1 MPAFSRFLPFAIF
14 LACAGSGQAAKR
26 PLAAALTGAEK
37 SKIQFVGQ
45 HSFTEQELKTAIG
58 EQVRDINEK
67 GATPPRADD
76 AAFYIGSFYRKNGF
90 SQVETEYS
98 IRNGM
103 VVVKIKEGART
114 LIREVSFIGNTSIP
128 SDTLYD
134 YMLGVD
140 PAELAKHPE
149 DFPFS
154 EAIVAEG
161 ADRVRGLY
169 VSQGY
174 LDVIVDPSAVKF
186 TEGRTAAH
194 VTVRI
199 EEKTRYTFGA
209 ISFSG
214 ATIFARDQLI
224 TALGEATDGPY
235 SQTKI
240 TNMSRNLVSFYKS
253 RGYYSAEV
261 ATVADPLKA
270 IQGKVSATFTITP
283 GALYR
288 FDGVTV
294 KNTTKTRARLR
305 PSFLPKRFRHLTG
318 KVYDPEKL
326 DETYREMLR
335 TGLFSSIRYTA
346 VPLSDHTLR
355 LDFQIEEAKSKEVGF
370 VLGYSTY
377 DGGVG
382 GIRLA
387 DRDLFGRGRPL
398 SLALEY
404 SQRGPRGELL
414 YVDPWLFDTRFAMRA
429 RLYSESRREQ
439 GYSKDLLGGRVD
451 ITRKVLSHLEVGV
464 FGEQQI
470 GKITDSSINEEFLG
484 PTNYTLTS
492 FGSTQTIDYRNDEI
506 NPTRGWIL
514 STSIDYLTFDTGAS
528 FIRGF
533 GRLSIYQPIGKKL
546 LLALG
551 ARAGV
556 IQPAD
561 TAEIPIDIRFFNG
574 GATTVRSFAE
584 RELGPKD
591 SKGNP
596 LGGDFYSVLNAELI
610 FPLVGALQGA
620 AFVDAG
626 SVSAADFDVQGGMRY
641 AVGLGLR
648 YKLPIGPLRLDYG
661 LNPNPR
667 PDEDRG
673 AFHFSFGVAF

>member
-1 MPAFSRFLPFAIF
+1 M
-14 LACAGSGQAAKR
+14 
-26 PLAAALTGAEK
+26 LTGAEK
-37 SKIQFVGQ
+37 SKIHFVGQ
-45 HSFTEQELKTAIG
+45 HSYTESELGTAIG
-58 EQVRDINEK
+58 EQVREINEK
-67 GATPPRADD
+67 GATPARADD

-90 SQVETEYS
+90 SQVETDYS
-98 IRNGM
+98 IQNGI
-103 VVVKIKEGART
+103 VVVKIQEGPRT

-128 SDTLYD
+128 SAKLYD
-134 YMLGVD
+134 YMLGAD
-140 PAELAKHPE
+140 PAKMARHPE

-154 EAIVAEG
+154 EAAVAEG

-169 VSQGY
+169 VSEGF

-186 TEGRTAAH
+186 TDGRTAAY
-194 VTVRI
+194 VTIRI

-214 ATIFARDQLI
+214 TTVFPRDQLI
-224 TALGEATDGPY
+224 AALGEATDGPY
-235 SQTKI
+235 SHTKI
-240 TNMSRNLVSFYKS
+240 TNMSRNLVSFYKA
-253 RGYYSAEV
+253 RGYYTAEV
-261 ATVADPLKA
+261 ATVADPQKA
-270 IQGKVSATFTITP
+270 VRGKVSASFTVTP
-283 GALYR
+283 GPIYR

-294 KNTTKTRARLR
+294 KNNTKDRARLH
-305 PSFLPKRFRHLTG
+305 PNFLPKRFRHLNG
-318 KVYDPEKL
+318 KIYDPEKL

-346 VPLSDHTLR
+346 VPLSDRTLR

-377 DGGVG
+377 DGGVA

-414 YVDPWLFDTRFAMRA
+414 YINPWLFDTRFAMRA
-429 RLYSESRREQ
+429 RLYSESREEQ

-451 ITRKVLSHLEVGV
+451 VSRKLLPHLEVGV
-464 FGEQQI
+464 FAEQQI
-470 GKITDSSINEEFLG
+470 GKITDSSIKEEFLG
-484 PTNYTLTS
+484 PTSYTLTS

-514 STSIDYLTFDTGAS
+514 STSIDYLSFDTGAS

-551 ARAGV
+551 ARAGF

-574 GATTVRSFAE
+574 GSTTVRSFAE

-591 SKGNP
+591 SGGNP

-641 AVGLGLR
+641 AIGLGLR

-661 LNPNPR
+661 LNPDPR